1 MAFSLHNVLILYF
14 ISFLWVVDVHTK
26 QPSMAQNDNAHAIKH
41 FPNVH
46 QPNARL
52 TSLPFK
58 QPSNINL
65 LSNTTISSIRPPPR
79 SKNSTKVT
87 ATTISLLSMPSS
99 SSSSSSQSSQTPINT
114 NTYVKSSNITLNAA
128 KISMKPSS
136 SSSSM
141 ASSMSASSL
150 NNDGISQQHHRFCTN
165 NRAKWSTILSTTW
178 KRVENT
184 LGQHVPSLSKPR
196 STNRKHERYT
206 K

>member
-1 MAFSLHNVLILYF
+1 MFLYFF

-26 QPSMAQNDNAHAIKH
+26 QPSVAQNDNAHDIKH

-58 QPSNINL
+58 PPSNLNL

-87 ATTISLLSMPSS
+87 ATTTSLLSM
-99 SSSSSSQSSQTPINT
+99 SSSSSSQSSPTPIET
-114 NTYVKSSNITLNAA
+114 NTYTKSSNITLNAA
-128 KISMKPSS
+128 NIPMK

-141 ASSMSASSL
+141 ASSSSASSL
-150 NNDGISQQHHRFCTN
+150 NDDGILQQHRLCTN

-184 LGQHVPSLSKPR
+184 LGQHAQSLAKPR

-206 K
+206 